1 MLEQP
6 LGGGAGVGM
15 FRKGS
20 VELLSPELENEKGL
34 NTRPDFSRQGRTSRE
49 AKEEERPGGRE
60 AGEEDQAVGP

>member
-6 LGGGAGVGM
+6 LGGGAVVGM

-34 NTRPDFSRQGRTSRE
+34 NTRPDFSREGTLEQL
-49 AKEEERPGGRE
+49 
-60 AGEEDQAVGP
+60 